1 MTVQLIVTLDDG
13 GYGAPKLLESKDSIF
28 HFQSLVLVQIDIC
41 QFEKKM
47 TVYITDLKYV

>member
-47 TVYITDLKYV
+47 KMLVVESN